1 LRYLTV
7 GRPESQR
14 RDLLI
19 AVGLAVLSLF
29 LAGMSPDSRL
39 AVTRVVRSTVLAPF
53 LGAHH
58 LFARSAELSE
68 IVAELELERE
78 QLAVQ
83 VLQSANLKLENR
95 QLRILAGLPDRH
107 VGDFAVGEV
116 TAGAPETGVSH
127 TFLFRTRDGSE
138 PLTPA
143 GISTPQG
150 LLGVLRTTDGGSGLG
165 EFWTHPD
172 FRVGVRTPDGSATGI
187 LRAYSA
193 EGGETMMLL
202 DGIPFQTNL
211 AAGTLL
217 ETSGEGGVHPPGVPV
232 GRVIREEDSRS
243 GWSHSYLVAPLVR
256 PGQARIGLVWL
267 VRSLLEADP
276 ETVAIDSVGVSQED
290 GSGTPAGS
298 DSGD

>member
-19 AVGLAVLSLF
+19 AVGLAFLSLF
-29 LAGMSPDSRL
+29 IAGMSPDSRL
-39 AVTRVVRSTVLAPF
+39 AITRVVRSTVLAPF
-53 LGAHH
+53 LGAHRV
-58 LFARSAELSE
+58 FARSAELSDL
-68 IVAELELERE
+68 VAQLEMERE
-78 QLAVQ
+78 RLAVE
-83 VLQSANLKLENR
+83 VLQSANLELENR
-95 QLRILAGLPDRH
+95 QLRIIAGLPDRRAA
-107 VGDFAVGEV
+107 DFAVGEI

-127 TFLFRTRDGSE
+127 TFLFRTRSGIE

-172 FRVGVRTPDGSATGI
+172 FRVGVRTPDGSTTGI
-187 LRAYSA
+187 LRAYSPEA
-193 EGGETMMLL
+193 GETLMLL

-232 GRVIREEDSRS
+232 GHVVREEDSRS
-243 GWSHSYLVAPLVR
+243 GWSHSYLVAPVVR

-267 VRSLLEADP
+267 VRSLLESDP
-276 ETVAIDSVGVSQED
+276 GEGTVDRDDPVRDDSPT
-290 GSGTPAGS
+290 GTAPAGP
-298 DSGD
+298 GD

>member
-1 LRYLTV
+1 LRYLTA

-19 AVGLAVLSLF
+19 AVGLAFLSLF
-29 LAGMSPDSRL
+29 IAGMSPDSRL

-53 LGAHH
+53 LGAHRV
-58 LFARSAELSE
+58 FARSAELTE
-68 IVAELELERE
+68 RVTALELERE
-78 QLAVQ
+78 RLAVE

-95 QLRILAGLPDRH
+95 QLRIIAGLPERRA
-107 VGDFAVGEV
+107 GDFAVGEV
-116 TAGAPETGVSH
+116 TAGAPETGASH
-127 TFLFRTRDGSE
+127 TFLFRTREGIE

-150 LLGVLRTTDGGSGLG
+150 LLGVLRITDGGSGLG

-187 LRAYSA
+187 LRAYPA

-202 DGIPFQTNL
+202 DGIPFQTSL

-232 GRVIREEDSRS
+232 GRVVREEDSRS

-256 PGQARIGLVWL
+256 PGQARVGLVWL
-267 VRSLLEADP
+267 VRSLLEPGP
-276 ETVAIDSVGVSQED
+276 EKVGIDSTSAGQEPGRSDRVS
-290 GSGTPAGS
+290 S